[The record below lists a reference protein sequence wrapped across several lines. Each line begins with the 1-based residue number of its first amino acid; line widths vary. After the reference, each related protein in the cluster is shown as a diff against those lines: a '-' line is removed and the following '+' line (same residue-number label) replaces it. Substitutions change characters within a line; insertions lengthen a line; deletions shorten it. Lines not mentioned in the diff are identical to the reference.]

1 LLLSWRARED
11 KHNKWKVLEPKLKIL
26 KDIIDLERKIALFR
40 DGLMTSVF
48 VVAFSTAFTAASG
61 RRTNDS
67 YQIAF
72 GKVTSEQLVR
82 ITKVS
87 DEYSTGTFAHYYT
100 SGYPNSLCEFR

>member
-1 LLLSWRARED
+1 MES
-11 KHNKWKVLEPKLKIL
+11 LEPKLKIRL
-26 KDIIDLERKIALFR
+26 FKRHNRFRKKIALF
-40 DGLMTSVF
+40 DGKLMTSVF
-48 VVAFSTAFTAASG
+48 VAFSTRRLRAASG

-87 DEYSTGTFAHYYT
+87 DEYSTGRLHYCQDIKFIYVV
-100 SGYPNSLCEFR
+100 